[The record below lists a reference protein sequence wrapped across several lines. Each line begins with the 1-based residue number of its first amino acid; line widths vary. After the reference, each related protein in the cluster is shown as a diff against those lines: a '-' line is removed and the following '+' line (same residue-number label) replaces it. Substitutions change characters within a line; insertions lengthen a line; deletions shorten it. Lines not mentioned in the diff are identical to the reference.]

1 MSQMLASSDA
11 DFKAGVVKMLQQ
23 SITNAPE
30 PQNLNNEIDVI
41 TKNQREIT
49 EQRTQKQ
56 TQTLAGWRRWQ
67 TRDNRELSRWTWGQ
81 TIGFVQS
88 EHEREIDRKQKWT
101 EPLRPAGKQQKSQR
115 SYHPRPRDKEEER
128 GAERVFEEIMVEISP
143 NLA

>member
-11 DFKAGVVKMLQQ
+11 DFKAGIVKMLQQ

-67 TRDNRELSRWTWGQ
+67 TRDNRELSR
-81 TIGFVQS
+81 
-88 EHEREIDRKQKWT
+88 
-101 EPLRPAGKQQKSQR
+101 
-115 SYHPRPRDKEEER
+115 
-128 GAERVFEEIMVEISP
+128 
-143 NLA
+143 